1 MAARKLKMAEIQPRK
16 KSRRAEREFGLIVG
30 GVLLLLSSWW
40 LYRGRFPA
48 VTQVI
53 LPLGSLL
60 VLLGLIFPAA
70 LVWPNKAW
78 MALAEVLAFV
88 STRIILGFV
97 FFGIV
102 TPIGLVKRL
111 FGWDPLHRR
120 AARSDSYWIPYSERQ
135 KDPRHYEKMF

>member
-1 MAARKLKMAEIQPRK
+1 MADKHIRK

-30 GVLLLLSSWW
+30 GVLLLLSGWW
-40 LYRGRFPA
+40 IYRGKFA
-48 VTQVI
+48 TFSQFT
-53 LPLGSLL
+53 LALGSLL
-60 VLLGLIFPAA
+60 VLLGLILPAA

-78 MALAEVLAFV
+78 MALAEVLSFV
-88 STRIILGFV
+88 TTRIILAFV

-102 TPIGLVKRL
+102 TPIGVIKRL

-120 AARSDSYWIPYSERQ
+120 AAASNSYWVPYSERQ

>member
-1 MAARKLKMAEIQPRK
+1 VTAEMAEIQPRK

-30 GVLLLLSSWW
+30 GVLLLLSGWW
-40 LYRGRFPA
+40 LYRGKLPA
-48 VTQVI
+48 VTQVS
-53 LPLGSLL
+53 LPLGGLL

-78 MALAEVLAFV
+78 MALAEVLSFV
-88 STRIILGFV
+88 STRIILAFV

-111 FGWDPLHRR
+111 FGWDPLRRR
-120 AARSDSYWIPYSERQ
+120 AARSDSYWAPYSERQ
-135 KDPRHYEKMF
+135 RDPRHYEKMF